1 MIRNFFILLLCAFS
15 CAQVK
20 PLTGGEKDTIP
31 PNIIKSIPE
40 RFSTNTNSDY
50 FFFEFDELID
60 ASTLREKLIISPF
73 YNGSFEV
80 KTKKNTITMFF
91 DSLFEDNT
99 TYIFNFADGVTDVTE
114 RNPSLNSKFV
124 FSTGDKIDSSYVSGV
139 IHNPLKN
146 ELVEGALV
154 GLYNKEDSLD
164 LFHKKPVYFS
174 LTDEDGRF
182 RIENLKKDEYT
193 IYAFFDENNNL
204 QAEYKKELFGF
215 LEESILIGD
224 SIENLYIPIF
234 NEDLTNLELLRKRER
249 GSVVDLVYNK
259 KIKEYKVSCVEN
271 ISYSLSDNN
280 LLSVY
285 RNKVQKDS
293 VFLKVSVKD
302 VNNYI
307 AEDSF
312 YIKFSEEVN
321 TNNETKSSFKL
332 KSNNADDSIEFKL
345 ETNKPLIKYSI
356 DNIEIKYDTVELP
369 KKFYGYYTKKK
380 SNNLIEGKMFI
391 QVDSASKYI
400 EKIKKDIIADS
411 LDFENDSIYKSVSGY
426 YKRLNT
432 SKLSLEIKKGSIIT
446 IDNDSIKTI
455 KEDLRIRGK
464 DYYGGLSGSVVNIEN
479 NKNIIVELVN
489 EKFTQII
496 NNKMKG
502 YSFDFQNIPPGKY
515 YLRVIE
521 DKNNNYEWD
530 YYSIKKKIDSER
542 ITYYP
547 ELIEVLSNW
556 TIEDL
561 LFDVEES
568 VEKMFE

>member
-80 KTKKNTITMFF
+80 KTKKNTITIFF

-174 LTDEDGRF
+174 LTDEGGRF

-312 YIKFSEEVN
+312 YIKFGEEVN

-356 DNIEIKYDTVELP
+356 DNVEIKYDTVALP

-464 DYYGGLSGSVVNIEN
+464 DYYGGLSGSVVNVEN

>member
-73 YNGSFEV
+73 YDGSFEV
-80 KTKKNTITMFF
+80 KTKKNTITIFF

-124 FSTGDKIDSSYVSGV
+124 FSTGDKIDSSYVSGI

-312 YIKFSEEVN
+312 YIKFGEEVN

-356 DNIEIKYDTVELP
+356 DNVEIKYDTVALP

-411 LDFENDSIYKSVSGY
+411 LGFENDSIYKSVSGY

>member
-80 KTKKNTITMFF
+80 KTKKNTITIFF

-124 FSTGDKIDSSYVSGV
+124 FSTGDKIDSSYVSGI

-356 DNIEIKYDTVELP
+356 DNIEIKYDTVALP

-411 LDFENDSIYKSVSGY
+411 LGFENDSIYKSVSGY

>member
-1 MIRNFFILLLCAFS
+1 MIRNFFILLLCAFG

-40 RFSTNTNSDY
+40 GFSTNTNSDY

-60 ASTLREKLIISPF
+60 ASTLKEKLIISPF
-73 YNGSFEV
+73 YGGSFEV
-80 KTKKNTITMFF
+80 KTKKNTITILF
-91 DSLFEDNT
+91 DSIFEDNT
-99 TYIFNFADGVTDVTE
+99 TYIFNFADGVSDVTE
-114 RNPSLNSKFV
+114 RNPSLTSKFV
-124 FSTGDKIDSSYVSGV
+124 FSTGSKIDSSYISGI

-154 GLYNKEDSLD
+154 GLYNKNDSLD

-174 LTDEDGRF
+174 LTDESGRF
-182 RIENLKKDEYT
+182 KIENLKKGEYT
-193 IYAFFDENNNL
+193 IYAFLDENNNL

-215 LEESILIGD
+215 LEKSVLVRD
-224 SIENLYIPIF
+224 SIENLYLPIF
-234 NEDLTNLELLRKRER
+234 NEDLTNLELLRKREK

-259 KIKEYKVSCVEN
+259 KIKEYEVYCDENVSFG
-271 ISYSLSDNN
+271 LSDNN

-285 RNKVQKDS
+285 RNNVQKDS
-293 VFLKVSVKD
+293 TFIRVSVKD
-302 VNNYI
+302 INNFI
-307 AEDSF
+307 AKDSF
-312 YIKFSEEVN
+312 YIKFSQEEN
-321 TNNETKSSFKL
+321 TKKEIRSDFKL
-332 KSNNADDSIEFKL
+332 NSNNADDSIRFKL
-345 ETNKPLIKYSI
+345 ETNKPLIKHSFDDI
-356 DNIEIKYDTVELP
+356 KIKYDTVVLP
-369 KKFYGYYTKKK
+369 KKFYSYFIKKK
-380 SNNLIEGKMFI
+380 NNNVIEGEVFI
-391 QVDSASKYI
+391 QVDSTSKYI
-400 EKIKKDIIADS
+400 EKIKKKIIADS
-411 LDFENDSIYKSVSGY
+411 LFFENDSVYKTISGY

-432 SKLSLEIKKGSIIT
+432 SKLTLEIKKGSFIT
-446 IDNDSIKTI
+446 IDNDTIKTI
-455 KEDLRIRGK
+455 NEELRIRGK
-464 DYYGGLSGSVVNIEN
+464 DYYGGLSGTVVNLED

-496 NNKMKG
+496 NNKKKG
-502 YSFDFQNIPPGKY
+502 SFFGFQNIPPGKY

-530 YYSIKKKIDSER
+530 YYSIKKKKGSER

>member
-60 ASTLREKLIISPF
+60 ASTLREKLIVSPF

-80 KTKKNTITMFF
+80 KTKKNTITIFF

-124 FSTGDKIDSSYVSGV
+124 FSTGDKIDSSYVSGI

-174 LTDEDGRF
+174 LTDESGRF

-312 YIKFSEEVN
+312 YIKFGEEVN

-356 DNIEIKYDTVELP
+356 DNVEIKYDTVVLP

-400 EKIKKDIIADS
+400 EKVKKDIIADS
-411 LDFENDSIYKSVSGY
+411 LGFENDSIYKSVSGY

>member
-80 KTKKNTITMFF
+80 KTKKNTITIFF

-124 FSTGDKIDSSYVSGV
+124 FSTGDKIDSSYVSGI

-174 LTDEDGRF
+174 LTDEGGRF

-312 YIKFSEEVN
+312 YIKFGEEVN

-356 DNIEIKYDTVELP
+356 DNVEIKYDTVVLP

-400 EKIKKDIIADS
+400 EKVKKDIIADS
-411 LDFENDSIYKSVSGY
+411 LGFENDSIYKSVSGY

>member
-73 YNGSFEV
+73 YDGSFEV
-80 KTKKNTITMFF
+80 KTKKNTITIFF

-271 ISYSLSDNN
+271 ISYGLSDNN

-312 YIKFSEEVN
+312 YIKFGEEVN

-356 DNIEIKYDTVELP
+356 DNVEIKYDTVALP

-411 LDFENDSIYKSVSGY
+411 LGFENDSIYKSVSGY